1 MRSER
6 HPAFGLVASPRSCGS
21 PCEKIEWQDNPSG
34 GRFGPRSETGR
45 RRYRYRGKSR
55 SSPARKPR
63 AVERLLGPEPVIR
76 TRRRRCCSV
85 RCSCLRAAPRLRRS
99 QGARRAG
106 RPPAR
111 AVSTIFRQQGG
122 VSDRG
127 AYAAGHI
134 TDLSAAYVV
143 LKDFLSNATEE
154 RGRKQWELQSGG
166 VEPRTPRGERTWM
179 IYEAEGGTVVAKKLD
194 EI

>member
-1 MRSER
+1 ME
-6 HPAFGLVASPRSCGS
+6 LVAKLGGGDTG
-21 PCEKIEWQDNPSG
+21 IGANPDQA
-34 GRFGPRSETGR
+34 R
-45 RRYRYRGKSR
+45 RE
-55 SSPARKPR
+55 KPR

-76 TRRRRCCSV
+76 TRRRRCYSI

-179 IYEAEGGTVVAKKLD
+179 IYEAESGTVVAKKLD
-194 EI
+194 EIEAQAVCDQLNAQHATELRLIGCHSASVRRFL

>member
-1 MRSER
+1 MPEPGARAPRHISLLATSRSEKYGAACWFCR
-6 HPAFGLVASPRSCGS
+6 VPAQDGL

-76 TRRRRCCSV
+76 TRRRRCCSI

-111 AVSTIFRQQGG
+111 AVSTIFRQKGG

-127 AYAAGHI
+127 PMLRVTSPIFRRHM
-134 TDLSAAYVV
+134 SC
-143 LKDFLSNATEE
+143 
-154 RGRKQWELQSGG
+154 
-166 VEPRTPRGERTWM
+166 
-179 IYEAEGGTVVAKKLD
+179 
-194 EI
+194 